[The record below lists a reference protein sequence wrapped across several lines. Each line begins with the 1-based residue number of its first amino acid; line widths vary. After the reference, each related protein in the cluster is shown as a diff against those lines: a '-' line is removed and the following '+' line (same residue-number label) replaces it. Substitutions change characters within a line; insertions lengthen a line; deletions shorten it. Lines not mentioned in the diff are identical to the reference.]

1 MSNSSIFKDF
11 YQVPNIKFD
20 ISKLRTDL
28 DNVLKKSKYTT
39 LGITNFH
46 AIPMNQIPNRISELD
61 PKNNYVIMC
70 RTGVRSSQ
78 ICEFLIKQNFES
90 ISNLTGGINEWA
102 KKIDSSI
109 PIY

>member
-46 AIPMNQIPNRISELD
+46 AIPMNQIPGDENSIG
-61 PKNNYVIMC
+61 C
-70 RTGVRSSQ
+70 
-78 ICEFLIKQNFES
+78 NFS
-90 ISNLTGGINEWA
+90 AYIL
-102 KKIDSSI
+102 
-109 PIY
+109 